1 MFPSHSAIKKYKRQL
16 VDQIKGLE
24 TDLEK
29 TASTVREM
37 EVGIW
42 QSDDRESVSLSLD
55 HTGLNSLTMIA
66 NGQLVAF
73 C

>member
-55 HTGLNSLTMIA
+55 HTGLNSLAMIA